1 MLGGMLESKGAGMIL
16 VKGLMAQRVL
26 LVLIGIKDVGTI
38 LI

>member
-1 MLGGMLESKGAGMIL
+1 MLESKGGGMIL
-16 VKGLMAQRVL
+16 VEGLMAQRVL